1 MEIFFV
7 YSLVFLF
14 LLGFA
19 LFSMLVLATDPD
31 REENAPAPAH
41 PSLPTSSVQES
52 LIAYGILAALFLF
65 FMIVTLQSR
74 EQCLHFQLDMRK

>member
-19 LFSMLVLATDPD
+19 LSSALVLATDPD
-31 REENAPAPAH
+31 REETTTTLAH
-41 PSLPTSSVQES
+41 PSPRASAQES

-65 FMIVTLQSR
+65 FIIVTLQSR
-74 EQCLHFQLDMRK
+74 EQRLHFQLDMRK